1 MINQHAQIN
10 RTHDILQDDTQCEM
24 IITIDNHMT
33 STAKYSDILLPD
45 CTTSEQMDF
54 ALDAFVSNMAYVIFA
69 DQVIKPSFECRPIYD
84 MLSDLAEKMGV
95 KKNLLKEEHKR
106 NGYAIFMSNL
116 EKNYLNYLLLKNLD
130 NKVFLKG

>member
-24 IITIDNHMT
+24 IITIDNHRT

-54 ALDAFVSNMAYVIFA
+54 AFRCLCIQYGLCHFCRSS
-69 DQVIKPSFECRPIYD
+69 DQTIFECRPIYD
-84 MLSDLAEKMGV
+84 MLSDLAEKW
-95 KKNLLKEEHKR
+95 
-106 NGYAIFMSNL
+106 A
-116 EKNYLNYLLLKNLD
+116 
-130 NKVFLKG
+130 